1 MGVNEDTYE
10 TSMEAVSCASCTT
23 NGLAPAVRVLQERW
37 GIKRGLATTAHAIT
51 AAQPTV
57 DGTSKKDWRGGRTGP
72 DNIFPSSTGA
82 AKAVAK
88 VISAVKGKITGMA
101 LCVPTIDV
109 SVVDL
114 TVEPEKEITYVDL
127 CAEMKRR
134 AEGDIKGHVGYT
146 DVSLVSTDFET
157 CLISCT
163 FDSKAGIMVSRPLQV
178 IHYLLSV
185 NGNGAMSILASAKK
199 PRFISAYFPTAV
211 PSYHSGYRLD
221 G

>member
-1 MGVNEDTYE
+1 M
-10 TSMEAVSCASCTT
+10 
-23 NGLAPAVRVLQERW
+23 
-37 GIKRGLATTAHAIT
+37 
-51 AAQPTV
+51 
-57 DGTSKKDWRGGRTGP
+57 GP

-82 AKAVAK
+82 VKAVAN

-114 TVEPEKEITYVDL
+114 TVEPENEITYETTAAPLANTMYLATAVS
-127 CAEMKRR
+127 CAAWGNCAILSARR
-134 AEGDIKGHVGYT
+134 
-146 DVSLVSTDFET
+146 L
-157 CLISCT
+157 L
-163 FDSKAGIMVSRPLQV
+163 SRPLQV